1 MIALEHAP
9 WAAVGMF
16 AMLAVCSVVIIWAWC
31 VVAQEWEM
39 AKWKDGGD
47 E

>member
-16 AMLAVCSVVIIWAWC
+16 AMLAVCSVVIVWAWS
-31 VVAQEWEM
+31 VIAREWEM
-39 AKWKDGGD
+39 AKWEDD
-47 E
+47 QE